1 VLLNYARVS
10 RGPWRLKAFM
20 DRVGHPV
27 TSRFLVVRLLE
38 NRYALEFLWALLNSP
53 IANAYSYAFSGKRDI
68 LAGLMR
74 DLPLPRLEGVDT
86 KPLVQAVRSYS
97 RAAKGLQGGE
107 ADTAQQER
115 LRVLH
120 WRIDAAVLRLY
131 ELPVRL
137 EHQLLMLFSGETRR
151 GVPFEQTG
159 YLPKGFAD
167 PISLQDLLAITQDW
181 EQTNERRA
189 RLLLKEE
196 RGRLSG
202 RERDAL
208 AHLQH
213 LTDIRIR
220 LVAPLPLAELDRI
233 ASDLKRRGLWLGVP
247 T

>member
-1 VLLNYARVS
+1 
-10 RGPWRLKAFM
+10 
-20 DRVGHPV
+20 
-27 TSRFLVVRLLE
+27 
-38 NRYALEFLWALLNSP
+38 
-53 IANAYSYAFSGKRDI
+53 
-68 LAGLMR
+68 
-74 DLPLPRLEGVDT
+74 
-86 KPLVQAVRSYS
+86 
-97 RAAKGLQGGE
+97 
-107 ADTAQQER
+107 
-115 LRVLH
+115 
-120 WRIDAAVLRLY
+120 
-131 ELPVRL
+131 
-137 EHQLLMLFSGETRR
+137 MLFSGETRR